1 MRYKTKRGFRTL
13 IITILIALI
22 ATACGASVSQSE
34 LTQASP
40 TTEVIMETA
49 PEEEMMATEEPDMAK
64 ESTEHSEMDA
74 METDS
79 GDAMSDS
86 GEGDMMDEGMP
97 DQSMVET
104 PAWFSAALTNV
115 NQEAAFTIN
124 DYRGKVVLVETMAI
138 WCSNCL
144 SQQKQVRELHNLI
157 GEQDDFISVGL
168 DIDPN
173 ENAVDLADY
182 TDRNGFDWVYAV
194 APPEVSREIGQIYG
208 SQFLNP
214 PSTPILIIDR
224 HGEAHPLPFGIKSAA
239 DLQAA
244 VEPFLNEGM

>member
-1 MRYKTKRGFRTL
+1 
-13 IITILIALI
+13 
-22 ATACGASVSQSE
+22 
-34 LTQASP
+34 
-40 TTEVIMETA
+40 META
-49 PEEEMMATEEPDMAK
+49 SEEEMMATEEPDMAM
-64 ESTEHSEMDA
+64 ESGEHSEMDA
-74 METDS
+74 METD
-79 GDAMSDS
+79 GDDAMGDS
-86 GEGDMMDEGMP
+86 GEGDMMEDAQSDEMMDESVP
-97 DQSMVET
+97 DQSIVET
-104 PAWFSAALTNV
+104 PTWFSAALTNV
-115 NQEAAFTIN
+115 NQEATFTIN

-173 ENAVDLADY
+173 ENAVDLAGY

-239 DLQAA
+239 DLRAA
-244 VEPFLNEGM
+244 VEPFLKEGM